1 MSERL
6 DPYQILD
13 LTRQHMDEENAKMFA
28 KIALAESGGEIEA
41 VGDEDAGY
49 SYGLWQINHIHL
61 EDLIMEGIIRLDKAD
76 QGIIEEIREGRADE
90 IGWKHEYHEDLWSKY
105 APQLFNPSVALEAAI
120 MVGQRVS
127 YGGDIASR
135 VERGLL
141 VDENTPAFDEWSTSD
156 NLDAPGKLMDNTEWH
171 GMSPNDVID
180 AITQEQYLDDP
191 QEFQLGQ
198 NFWERLNRARDDA
211 DIKFTPFHALS
222 NRNAFNQLRDQIK
235 VFDPDLFSHMINPDS
250 GFTSGNATFVDYN
263 SEDDMA
269 NAPELFRRYGLQ
281 THPEMPWI
289 VSTLGQG
296 RIDRE
301 GDIASQ
307 LWDRA
312 IASLGSQDTVI

>member
-41 VGDEDAGY
+41 VGDEDFGY
-49 SYGLWQINHIHL
+49 SYGLWQVNHQHL
-61 EDLIMEGIIRLDKAD
+61 EDLITEGIIQVDKAD
-76 QGIIEEIREGRADE
+76 QNIVEEIREGRAED
-90 IGWKHEYHEDLWSKY
+90 WRYDHPYHTDLWAKY
-105 APQLFNPSVALEAAI
+105 GPQLFDPEVAFEAAM
-120 MVGQRVS
+120 MVGWKVS
-127 YGGDIASR
+127 FGGDVSTPLR
-135 VERGLL
+135 RN
-141 VDENTPAFDEWSTSD
+141 NTPAFDEWSTSD

-180 AITQEQYLDDP
+180 AITHEQYLDDP

-301 GDIASQ
+301 GDSASQ